1 MIIDFSWL
9 IQDHLAKFLTSKR
22 ASEVAMQILDIF
34 LLFGAPSILQSDN
47 GAEFTTN
54 IIGELKNVWPE
65 CKIVQPRHSQSQGS
79 VERANT
85 DVKDMTITWMRENHT
100 KDSINELMLTLFF
113 ILVVRLLKQINT
125 FQ

>member
-1 MIIDFSWL
+1 
-9 IQDHLAKFLTSKR
+9 
-22 ASEVAMQILDIF
+22 MQILDIF